1 MTRLLKKGF
10 TLVEV
15 NLAIFIMAGGI
26 LAMISLYTLGY
37 RENRQSR
44 EDVASTACADDV
56 MNRLLFALSST
67 NITWSTWKKLPYVID
82 GQRNNGAKAWS
93 DYIDQN
99 AKDENGKHTWR
110 VKADPYSTA
119 QQLFNRIG
127 SVVNGDVQKDPNAIE
142 LTCPSKPGS
151 GNGQL
156 TFALVAFRDGPD
168 SPVMSIS
175 MRVVRQQRWR
185 SLMSQP
191 IFFTEVHFHGNM
203 REEENL

>member
-1 MTRLLKKGF
+1 MVRFFKKGF

-15 NLAIFIMAGGI
+15 NLAVFIMAGGI

-44 EDVASTACADDV
+44 EDVAATACADDV
-56 MNRLLFALSST
+56 MNRLVLALSST
-67 NITWSTWKKLPYVID
+67 NITWKSWKSLPYVIE

-93 DYIDQN
+93 DYLLTDIKED
-99 AKDENGKHTWR
+99 GKYVWR
-110 VKADPYSTA
+110 VKADPYATA
-119 QQLFNRIG
+119 QQVFNSIK
-127 SVVNGDVQKDPNAIE
+127 SAISSDVAKDSQAPN
-142 LTCPSKPGS
+142 LVCPSKPGS

-175 MRVVRQQRWR
+175 MRVVRDRRWR
-185 SLMSQP
+185 SLMAQP
-191 IFFTEVHFHGNM
+191 IFFTEVHFQGNM
-203 REEENL
+203 REEENR

>member
-1 MTRLLKKGF
+1 MMHLLRKGF

-15 NLAIFIMAGGI
+15 NLAVFIMAGGI

-44 EDVASTACADDV
+44 EDVAAAACADDV
-56 MNRLLFALSST
+56 MNRLVYALSST
-67 NITWSTWKKLPYVID
+67 NITWKTWKNLPYVNQD
-82 GQRNNGAKAWS
+82 DHGQATVWS
-93 DYIDQN
+93 DYLQTGS
-99 AKDENGKHTWR
+99 KDENGNYTWR
-110 VKADPYSTA
+110 VKANPYSTA
-119 QQLFNRIG
+119 QQVFNDIW
-127 SVVNGDVQKDPNAIE
+127 SAISSDVGKDNNAPSIS
-142 LTCPSKPGS
+142 CPSKPGS

-156 TFALVAFRDGPD
+156 TFALVAFRDGPE

-175 MRVVRQQRWR
+175 MRVVRDNRWR

-191 IFFTEVHFHGNM
+191 IFFTEVHFQGSM

>member
-1 MTRLLKKGF
+1 MIHLLKKGF

-15 NLAIFIMAGGI
+15 NLAVFIMAGGI

-44 EDVASTACADDV
+44 EDVAATACADDV
-56 MNRLLFALSST
+56 MNRLVLALSST
-67 NITWSTWKKLPYVID
+67 NITWSSWKNLPYVIE
-82 GQRNNGAKAWS
+82 GQRYKGALAWS
-93 DYIDQN
+93 DYLRTDS
-99 AKDENGKHTWR
+99 KEDGEYVWR

-119 QQLFNRIG
+119 KSAFDAIK
-127 SVVNGDVQKDPNAIE
+127 SAISSDVGKDNTAPS

-151 GNGQL
+151 GNGKL

-175 MRVVRQQRWR
+175 MRVVRERRWR

-191 IFFTEVHFHGNM
+191 IFFTEVHFQGNM
-203 REEENL
+203 REEQNQ